1 MIVSAHQKKKEALAM
16 KLLSALTAGLL
27 AATAS
32 ASIAQARDFTVVG
45 WGGAAQ
51 DRQREIYFEPFAKE
65 QGISFKEDTYL
76 GGWGQFQAMQ
86 ETGQVPWD
94 VVQVE
99 TAEMIRGCEEGV
111 FAELDWSKLP
121 AKDNFI
127 DHAATDCGV
136 GTIVWSVLMAYNAD
150 RLKGNEPT
158 NMADFW
164 DTERWPGKRGMRQGP
179 KLNLEIAL
187 MADGVSPDQVYDV
200 LSTDE
205 GVDRAFAKL
214 DEIKPLVQW
223 WKAGAQAPEW
233 LAAGDVELSIAYSGR
248 IANAQ
253 KTGINLEPIWDNTV
267 YAIDSWVILADSPYV
282 DLGHQYIAF
291 ASDPARQVESAKRLP
306 YGPTRVEATPMLPED
321 VLAGIPAGPNLE
333 TGLFGGSQDA
343 NDFWVDRLQEL
354 TERWNAWVAR

>member
-1 MIVSAHQKKKEALAM
+1 MKQVP
-16 KLLSALTAGLL
+16 KLLMAGVL
-27 AATAS
+27 AATAFGH
-32 ASIAQARDFTVVG
+32 AAEARDFTVVG

-51 DRQREIYFEPFAKE
+51 DRQRELYFEPFAKQE
-65 QGISFKEDTYL
+65 GIAFKEDTYL

-86 ETGQVPWD
+86 DTGVTQWD

-111 FAELDWSKLP
+111 FAPIDWSKLP
-121 AKDNFI
+121 PKSSFI
-127 DHAATDCGV
+127 KNAVSECGV
-136 GTIVWSVLMAYNAD
+136 GTIVLSVLMAYNAD
-150 RLKGNEPT
+150 KVAEKPT
-158 NMADFW
+158 SMADFW
-164 DTERWPGKRGMRQGP
+164 DTKKWPGKRGMRQGP

-187 MADGVSPDQVYDV
+187 MADGVAPDDVYTV

-214 DEIKPLVQW
+214 DEIKPLIQW

-253 KTGINLEPIWDNTV
+253 KQGINLQPIWDNTV
-267 YAIDSWVILADSPYV
+267 YAIDSWVILAKSEHIDT
-282 DLGHQYIAF
+282 GHKFIAF

-306 YGPTRVEATPMLPED
+306 YGPTRVEADGLLPPD
-321 VLAGIPAGPNLE
+321 VLAAVPAGPNLK
-333 TGLFGGSQDA
+333 TGLFGGSAEA
-343 NDFWVDRLQEL
+343 NDFWVDRLEEL
-354 TERWNAWVAR
+354 TERWNAWVAQ

>member
-1 MIVSAHQKKKEALAM
+1 M

-214 DEIKPLVQW
+214 DKIKPLVQW

>member
-1 MIVSAHQKKKEALAM
+1 M
-16 KLLSALTAGLL
+16 KPLPVIL
-27 AATAS
+27 AAGAFAVAAAS
-32 ASIAQARDFTVVG
+32 AAEARDFTVVG

-51 DRQREIYFEPFAKE
+51 DRQRELYFKPFAE
-65 QGISFKEDTYL
+65 QEGISFKEDTYL

-86 ETGQVPWD
+86 ETGETPWD

-111 FAELDWSKLP
+111 FAPLDWSKLP
-121 AKDNFI
+121 DRSTFI
-127 DHAATDCGV
+127 KHATSECGV

-150 RLKGNEPT
+150 RLQGNEPES
-158 NMADFW
+158 MADFW

-179 KLNLEIAL
+179 KLNLELAL
-187 MADGVSPDQVYDV
+187 MADGVPPDQIYEE
-200 LSTDE
+200 LATDA

-214 DEIKPLVQW
+214 DEIKPLIQW

-253 KTGINLEPIWDNTV
+253 KTGVNLKPIWDNTV
-267 YAIDSWVILADSPYV
+267 YAIDSWVILTESDKI
-282 DLGHQYIAF
+282 DLGHRYIAF

-306 YGPTRVEATPMLPED
+306 YGPTRVSATPMLPPD
-321 VLAGIPAGPNLE
+321 VLAGIPAGPNLA
-333 TGLFGGSQDA
+333 TGLFGGSAEA
-343 NDFWVDRLQEL
+343 NDFWVDRLEEL

>member
-1 MIVSAHQKKKEALAM
+1 MKALSIFLA
-16 KLLSALTAGLL
+16 AGV
-27 AATAS
+27 AATAMVGV
-32 ASIAQARDFTVVG
+32 AEARDFTVVG

-51 DRQREIYFEPFAKE
+51 DRQRDIYFKPFAE
-65 QGISFKEDTYL
+65 QEGISFKEDTYL

-86 ETGQVPWD
+86 ATGEVPWD

-121 AKDNFI
+121 PKDAFI
-127 DHAATDCGV
+127 EHATSDCGV
-136 GTIVWSVLMAYNAD
+136 GTIVWSVLLAYNAD
-150 RLKGNEPT
+150 RLKDNEPQT
-158 NMADFW
+158 MSDFW
-164 DTERWPGKRGMRQGP
+164 DTDRWPGKRGMRQGP

-187 MADGVSPDQVYDV
+187 MADGVAPGEVYDV

-253 KTGINLEPIWDNTV
+253 KTGINLKPIWDNTV
-267 YAIDSWVILADSPYV
+267 YAIDLWVILAESDKI
-282 DLGHQYIAF
+282 DLGHKYITF
-291 ASDPARQVESAKRLP
+291 ASDPARQAESARRLP
-306 YGPTRVEATPMLPED
+306 YGPTRIESADMLSPE
-321 VLAGIPAGPNLE
+321 VLAGIPAGPNLK
-333 TGLFGGSQDA
+333 TGLFGGSEEA
-343 NDFWVDRLQEL
+343 NDFWVDRLEEL
-354 TERWNAWVAR
+354 TERWNGWVAQ

>member
-1 MIVSAHQKKKEALAM
+1 MKKISTLLAGGVLAALA
-16 KLLSALTAGLL
+16 LGTA
-27 AATAS
+27 AE
-32 ASIAQARDFTVVG
+32 ARDFTVVG

-51 DRQREIYFEPFAKE
+51 DRQRELYFAPFAKQE
-65 QGISFKEDTYL
+65 GISFKEDTYL

-86 ETGQVPWD
+86 DTGVVQWD

-121 AKDNFI
+121 PKDSFI
-127 DHAATDCGV
+127 KNAASDCGV
-136 GTIVWSVLMAYNAD
+136 GTIVWSVLMAYNGD
-150 RLKGNEPT
+150 RLAGNEPT
-158 NMADFW
+158 SMADFW
-164 DTERWPGKRGMRQGP
+164 DTEKWPGKRGMRQGP

-187 MADGVSPDQVYDV
+187 MADGVSPDEVYDV
-200 LSTDE
+200 LSNDA

-253 KTGINLEPIWDNTV
+253 KQGINLKPIWDNTV
-267 YAIDSWVILADSPYV
+267 YAIDSWVILAESEYV
-282 DLGHQYIAF
+282 DLGHKYITF

-306 YGPTRVEATPMLPED
+306 YGPTRVAATPLLPAD
-321 VLAGIPAGPNLE
+321 VLAGIPAGPNLT
-333 TGLFGGSQDA
+333 TGLFGGSAAA
-343 NDFWVDRLQEL
+343 NEFWVDRLEEL
-354 TERWNAWVAR
+354 TERWNAWVAQ